1 MGELS
6 IGEELA
12 ETLTDPAR
20 SLSDRIAFAER
31 LSDDDNPAT
40 VRALIRVAQRVDVP
54 DALASAVGATLGRI
68 CFRRAQ
74 DVDELVMADFSG
86 SAYIGYDKEVARLL
100 RLAPDVKMRRA
111 V

>member
-12 ETLTDPAR
+12 ETLTDLDR
-20 SLSDRIAFAER
+20 SLSDRIALAER

-40 VRALIRVAQRVDVP
+40 IRALIRVAQRLDVP
-54 DALASAVGATLGRI
+54 DALASSVGATLGRI

-86 SAYIGYDKEVARLL
+86 PSYLAYDMEVGRLQ
-100 RLAPDVKMRRA
+100 RLDPSVKMRRA